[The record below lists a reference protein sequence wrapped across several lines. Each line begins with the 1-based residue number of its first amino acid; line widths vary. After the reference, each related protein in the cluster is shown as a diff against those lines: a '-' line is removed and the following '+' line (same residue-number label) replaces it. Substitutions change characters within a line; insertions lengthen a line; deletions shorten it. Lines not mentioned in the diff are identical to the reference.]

1 VPSSRNLRALRNIEI
16 YLSRLVKW
24 VSSTSGRSGYRGR
37 DAMKIVQVC
46 PRYKPQIGGVETVV
60 EEISRRLA
68 AKGHDLTVVTTDPS
82 KTLPP
87 AENIDGVK
95 VYRFPVYA
103 PGDAYYLSLSLRRFL
118 KKQSCD
124 VVHAHGYH
132 AFPALFAE
140 SCEYYRFVFNPYY
153 HGKGHTPFRNA
164 LLKAYRMAG
173 VRVFREAD
181 SVVCNS
187 EFEKSLVCR
196 DFSAYCGK
204 TRIISPGID
213 KREFQG
219 ITPFPKSEKVLLYAG
234 RLEEYKGVQHAVQ
247 ALKHLPGYRMVV
259 IGRGPYKAE
268 LKRLVESAGLH
279 DRVKFLEGLMRKEL
293 LRWYATADVFVMLSG
308 FESYGITVAEALAV
322 GTPCVVA
329 KSSSLAEFVDGG
341 LCRGVD
347 LPVSPE
353 RLAGEIRKTAKVP
366 YTKEILDW
374 DDVAARMLAVY
385 REGL

>member
-1 VPSSRNLRALRNIEI
+1 
-16 YLSRLVKW
+16 
-24 VSSTSGRSGYRGR
+24 
-37 DAMKIVQVC
+37 MKIIQVC
-46 PRYKPQIGGVETVV
+46 PRYKPHIGGVETVV

-68 AKGHDLTVVTTDPS
+68 AKGHDVSVVTTDPG

-87 AENIDGVK
+87 TENIDGVK
-95 VYRFPVYA
+95 VYRFPAYA
-103 PGDAYYLSLSLRRFL
+103 PGDAYYLSLTLRRFL
-118 KKQSCD
+118 KKQDCD

-164 LLKAYRMAG
+164 LLKAYRLAG

-181 SVVCNS
+181 AVVCNS

-196 DFSAYCGK
+196 DFPAYCGK
-204 TRIISPGID
+204 ARIISPGID
-213 KREFQG
+213 KREFEG
-219 ITPFPKSEKVLLYAG
+219 LAPFLKSEKILLYAG
-234 RLEEYKGVQHAVQ
+234 RLEEYKGVQYAVQ
-247 ALKHLPGYRMVV
+247 ALQYLPGYRLVV

-268 LKRLVESAGLH
+268 LKRQVEKAGLAG
-279 DRVKFLEGLMRKEL
+279 RVRFMEGLMRKDL
-293 LRWYATADVFVMLSG
+293 LRWYATADAFIMLSG
-308 FESYGITVAEALAV
+308 FESFGITVAEALSI

-347 LPVSPE
+347 LPVSAE
-353 RLAGEIRKTAKVP
+353 RLAGEIQRTAKVP
-366 YTKEILDW
+366 YTKDILDW
-374 DDVAARMLAVY
+374 DDVTAKMLAVY
-385 REGL
+385 REGI

>member
-1 VPSSRNLRALRNIEI
+1 
-16 YLSRLVKW
+16 
-24 VSSTSGRSGYRGR
+24 
-37 DAMKIVQVC
+37 MKIVHVC

-60 EEISRRLA
+60 EEISRRLS
-68 AKGHDLTVVTTDPS
+68 AKGHDVTVVTTDPS
-82 KTLPP
+82 GTLP
-87 AENIDGVK
+87 ATETIDGVR
-95 VYRFPVYA
+95 VYRFPAYA
-103 PGDAYYLSLSLRRFL
+103 PGDAYYFSLQLRRFL

-140 SCEYYRFVFNPYY
+140 SCEHYKFILNPYY

-164 LLKAYRMAG
+164 LLKVYRIAG
-173 VRVFREAD
+173 AGVFREAD
-181 SVVCNS
+181 TVICNS

-196 DFSAYCGK
+196 DFPGSCGK
-204 TRIISPGID
+204 ARIISPGID
-213 KREFQG
+213 KREFEG
-219 ITPFPKSEKVLLYAG
+219 LTPFPKSEKVLVYAG

-247 ALKHLPGYRMVV
+247 ALKYLPGYRLVV

-268 LKRLVESAGLH
+268 LKRQVEQAGLTG
-279 DRVKFLEGLMRKEL
+279 RVKFLEGLMRKEL
-293 LRWYATADVFVMLSG
+293 LRWYATADAFVMLSS
-308 FESYGITVAEALAV
+308 FESYGITVAEALTV

-329 KSSSLAEFVDGG
+329 KAASLAEFVDGG

-353 RLAGEIRKTAKVP
+353 RLAGEIERVARVP